1 MTVGMGHEFIA
12 LFRSRVE
19 ADGVVHV
26 VTGPEGHSLVQAVD
40 GRAGGKD
47 QVFDVSM
54 TAAFEDVEGSRD
66 VRVDVCV
73 GIDQAVPDSGLGSKV
88 DDAVEFFLLEE
99 PGHGFTVGDVEPD
112 EGVVFVFGALYG
124 FRPFHF
130 GGIDAAF
137 FEPAVFQ
144 VDVVIVVDVVNADY
158 FVPSFEKPKGR
169 VETDE
174 ASCSGDENFH
184 ELFLL
189 VIVLKLRYSPIFG
202 PRCDENKVIG
212 PAVIRY

>member
-26 VTGPEGHSLVQAVD
+26 VAGPEGHGFVQAVD
-40 GRAGGKD
+40 GGAGGKD

-54 TAAFEDVEGSRD
+54 TVAFEDVEGSRD
-66 VRVDVCV
+66 VRVNIGMGVE
-73 GIDQAVPDSGLGSKV
+73 QAVPDVGLGSEV

-99 PGHGFTVGDVEPD
+99 SGYGFAVGDVEPD

-169 VETDE
+169 VDTDE
-174 ASCSGDENFH
+174 AGCSGDENFH

-189 VIVLKLRYSPIFG
+189 VIILQLRYSPLFV
-202 PRCDENKVIG
+202 PRGDENKEIG
-212 PAVIRY
+212 PAVLRY